1 MIKYIVVGLLVFLV
15 YMVFVGSLSLYTV
28 LTGLLVSFILSA
40 VSAKY
45 LVVDEKKLLDAGRL
59 LYMVYY
65 FFKYITI
72 IEIKAHMDV
81 VKRIINM
88 DINPGIVK
96 VPVNV
101 KSRYARLLVMGS
113 ITNTPGTVVVDE
125 RNDYFYVN
133 WISVTTKEPVKAR
146 KEISEEFEYYAYK
159 IFE

>member
-15 YMVFVGSLSLYTV
+15 YIVFVGSLSLYTV

-133 WISVTTKEPVKAR
+133 WINVTTKEPVKAR

>member
-1 MIKYIVVGLLVFLV
+1 MIKYIVVGLLVFIV
-15 YMVFVGSLSLYTV
+15 YITFAGSLSTYTV
-28 LTGLLVSFILSA
+28 MTGLLVSTVLSIM
-40 VSAKY
+40 SAKY
-45 LVVDEKKLLDAGRL
+45 LVVDEKKLFDLKRL
-59 LYMVYY
+59 LYAVYY
-65 FFKYITI
+65 FVKYMTI

-88 DINPGIVK
+88 DIDPGIVK

-125 RNDYFYVN
+125 KNNYFYVN
-133 WISVTTKEPVKAR
+133 WIKVTTFEPMEAR
-146 KEISEEFEYYAYK
+146 RIISEEFEYYAYK